1 MFCLATRFSSAASSN
16 LAKKSAHSR
25 SLEPKRQ
32 HLDSDAVHWVAPVVA
47 TLFMERVTLYPRVH
61 TSRNL
66 PPTRFF
72 GESFYNRPPPQ
83 FLL

>member
-1 MFCLATRFSSAASSN
+1 
-16 LAKKSAHSR
+16 
-25 SLEPKRQ
+25 
-32 HLDSDAVHWVAPVVA
+32 LDSDAVHWVAPVVA